1 MICHQGGHEV
11 ITGCG
16 LHVLPF
22 REGYLLLREIVERMS
37 KGTNYSF
44 EARWFSVSG
53 DINDDESDELFF
65 GKIMQDEII
74 YCKSDDTG
82 KNMIICKD
90 EKLARLEMIV
100 AECDDALFG
109 GWHLALA

>member
-1 MICHQGGHEV
+1 
-11 ITGCG
+11 
-16 LHVLPF
+16 
-22 REGYLLLREIVERMS
+22 
-37 KGTNYSF
+37 
-44 EARWFSVSG
+44 
-53 DINDDESDELFF
+53 
-65 GKIMQDEII
+65 MQDEII

-90 EKLARLEMIV
+90 EKLAGLEMIV